1 MHSQI
6 VWMPRYSMC
15 LFSLCGLIAFV
26 CVWLHI
32 CHVWICAFV
41 CSFLSFFTAIIS
53 LQTADVSHGCF
64 LFFSFIHWCSRRSQ
78 GYQFVL
84 GTASLSQLSA
94 ELFCFYTATPA
105 LLFLKMSEKWARQ
118 NVVHAVVFLILFF
131 FLCKSISRFQLS
143 CDDLLLF
150 LLIIW
155 ITLIYF

>member
-1 MHSQI
+1 MSFFSVRIDCICVCVTTHLSRVDLCI
-6 VWMPRYSMC
+6 C
-15 LFSLCGLIAFV
+15 LFLPL
-26 CVWLHI
+26 
-32 CHVWICAFV
+32 
-41 CSFLSFFTAIIS
+41 FFHCLTAIIS

-78 GYQFVL
+78 GYQYVL

-105 LLFLKMSEKWARQ
+105 LLFLKMSEKLARQ

-131 FLCKSISRFQLS
+131 LCKSIIRFQLS

-150 LLIIW
+150 LLII
-155 ITLIYF
+155 